1 MRVPASWH
9 RKPDGRWVF
18 WHDPDQQD
26 HQNCPRYFSAALSES
41 RRVEIELSWPADP
54 ITGAALR
61 AEKVGMVGTS
71 PNGQG
76 FIANPLRMWV
86 IDESNAPVGADD
98 FGPTG
103 RLDEQACLGYFWI
116 PQRGIFA
123 TRALRASLQGEP
135 SGRRRRGQ
143 VAMRRDVSFDTR
155 TTAT

>member
-9 RKPDGRWVF
+9 RKPD
-18 WHDPDQQD
+18 D
-26 HQNCPRYFSAALSES
+26 QNCPRYFSAALSES

-76 FIANPLRMWV
+76 FIANPLRIWV
-86 IDESNAPVGADD
+86 IDE
-98 FGPTG
+98 
-103 RLDEQACLGYFWI
+103 RQL
-116 PQRGIFA
+116 
-123 TRALRASLQGEP
+123 

-155 TTAT
+155 TTVT

>member
-9 RKPDGRWVF
+9 RKPD
-18 WHDPDQQD
+18 D
-26 HQNCPRYFSAALSES
+26 QNCPRYFSAALSES

-86 IDESNAPVGADD
+86 IDESNARVDVAEARSRCGAMSLSTR
-98 FGPTG
+98 GP
-103 RLDEQACLGYFWI
+103 R
-116 PQRGIFA
+116 
-123 TRALRASLQGEP
+123 
-135 SGRRRRGQ
+135 
-143 VAMRRDVSFDTR
+143 
-155 TTAT
+155 